1 MRKTTR
7 LRQLIEAPQL
17 LVMPGAF
24 DPLSARLIAEAGFH
38 AVQGSGLAISANHLG
53 MPDVSIISMREMA
66 ERSRVIASSVDIPFM
81 ADGDTGFGNA
91 VNVWYTVR
99 AFEEAGAAGINLE
112 DQVMPKR
119 CGHLAGKEVIPVGEM
134 CAKLAAAVDAR
145 QDPDFVIN
153 ARTDALA
160 VEGLDATITRARAY
174 FEAGATMV
182 FVDGADSRPA
192 ISRLAEEIGG
202 PLARQHGRG
211 RQDPARSH
219 LLRTAADG
227 CGPRQ
232 PATQPAARCDQG
244 DAQRTRPQ
252 IIANDGTSADPEI
265 FADFEPDPRARR
277 HESGLQPGGPFPR
290 AGTPRAQ
297 IPPAKRMKES
307 SAMQSP
313 AKREG
318 YPLGLAAAG
327 GRNRRLRELLR
338 GDALVMAP
346 GCFDCITARLVA
358 GGGFPVAYI
367 TGSGVSM
374 SALGAPDLGAISF
387 AEVAERA
394 RRIADSVDIPRDLR
408 RRYRLWRS
416 DQRHPHG
423 ARTGTR
429 GAFPRFR
436 SRTRPG
442 RRNAATNWADGWS
455 RSAR

>member
-38 AVQGSGLAISANHLG
+38 AVQGQRTCHFGQSPWHARCQHHLHARDG
-53 MPDVSIISMREMA
+53 RAQP
-66 ERSRVIASSVDIPFM
+66 RVIASSVDIPFM

-192 ISRLAEEIGG
+192 II
-202 PLARQHGRG
+202 
-211 RQDPARSH
+211 
-219 LLRTAADG
+219 AA
-227 CGPRQ
+227 C
-232 PATQPAARCDQG
+232 
-244 DAQRTRPQ
+244 
-252 IIANDGTSADPEI
+252 
-265 FADFEPDPRARR
+265 
-277 HESGLQPGGPFPR
+277 
-290 AGTPRAQ
+290 
-297 IPPAKRMKES
+297 
-307 SAMQSP
+307 
-313 AKREG
+313 
-318 YPLGLAAAG
+318 
-327 GRNRRLRELLR
+327 
-338 GDALVMAP
+338 
-346 GCFDCITARLVA
+346 
-358 GGGFPVAYI
+358 
-367 TGSGVSM
+367 
-374 SALGAPDLGAISF
+374 
-387 AEVAERA
+387 
-394 RRIADSVDIPRDLR
+394 
-408 RRYRLWRS
+408 
-416 DQRHPHG
+416 
-423 ARTGTR
+423 
-429 GAFPRFR
+429 
-436 SRTRPG
+436 
-442 RRNAATNWADGWS
+442 
-455 RSAR
+455 

>member
-66 ERSRVIASSVDIPFM
+66 ERTRVIASSVDIPFM

-134 CAKLAAAVDAR
+134 CAKIAAAVDAR

-182 FVDGADSRPA
+182 FVDGADSLPA
-192 ISRLAEEIGG
+192 ISRLADEIGG
-202 PLARQHGRG
+202 PLAVNMVEGGKTPRDLTFSELQQLGV
-211 RQDPARSH
+211 ARVSLPLS
-219 LLRTAADG
+219 LLLGAIKGMR
-227 CGPRQ
+227 
-232 PATQPAARCDQG
+232 
-244 DAQRTRPQ
+244 DALAYIT
-252 IIANDGTSADPEI
+252 ANDGTCADPDI
-265 FADFEPDPRARR
+265 FADFAQTHELVGMNQVYSLEAR
-277 HESGLQPGGPFPR
+277 F
-290 AGTPRAQ
+290 
-297 IPPAKRMKES
+297 
-307 SAMQSP
+307 
-313 AKREG
+313 
-318 YPLGLAAAG
+318 LGQEHLA
-327 GRNRRLRELLR
+327 RK
-338 GDALVMAP
+338 
-346 GCFDCITARLVA
+346 
-358 GGGFPVAYI
+358 
-367 TGSGVSM
+367 
-374 SALGAPDLGAISF
+374 
-387 AEVAERA
+387 
-394 RRIADSVDIPRDLR
+394 
-408 RRYRLWRS
+408 YRP
-416 DQRHPHG
+416 QNG
-423 ARTGTR
+423 
-429 GAFPRFR
+429 
-436 SRTRPG
+436 
-442 RRNAATNWADGWS
+442 
-455 RSAR
+455 